1 MILCVPTTDN
11 GAEIQAVLK
20 ELSGQGTVPNVF
32 VNGEH
37 IGGCDAT
44 IQAFSD
50 GSLSKKV
57 VEGQMKRDP
66 FDPAHKYDFDLVVLG
81 GGSGGLACAK
91 VSGGGAWRCVS
102 CLGGGGD
109 EVVEMPF

>member
-1 MILCVPTTDN
+1 M
-11 GAEIQAVLK
+11 LK
-20 ELSGQGTVPNVF
+20 ELTGQGTVPNVF

-44 IQAFSD
+44 IQASSN

-66 FDPAHKYDFDLVVLG
+66 FDPAHKYDYDLVVLG

-91 VSGGGAWRCVS
+91 VGRGGAWRCVV
-102 CLGGGGD
+102 CHWAGQGACECVCD
-109 EVVEMPF
+109 QVVEM